1 MSGAGLAILCGGG
14 ALPLTAARAARAQGR
29 EPLLVGLSGSAS
41 AEIEAFDHIWLKLG
55 EFGKLTKILRERG
68 VEELSMLGAV
78 SRPEFSDIRLDW
90 GALKHAA
97 QVANLFRGGDDGLL
111 KGLARIFE
119 SEGFRFVGVADFAPE
134 LLAPEGEIAGR
145 AAPEWLADIAFGARL
160 LSALSPFDV
169 GQGVV
174 VARGRVLAVEAAE
187 GTDEMLTRIAD
198 LRARRRLRFKG
209 RAGVFVKVPK
219 SGQDLRFDL
228 PTVGP
233 ATIEAAARAEL
244 AGLALAAGAT
254 LILEREAFA
263 AAAERA
269 GMFVVGFS
277 S

>member
-1 MSGAGLAILCGGG
+1 
-14 ALPLTAARAARAQGR
+14 
-29 EPLLVGLSGSAS
+29 
-41 AEIEAFDHIWLKLG
+41 
-55 EFGKLTKILRERG
+55 
-68 VEELSMLGAV
+68 
-78 SRPEFSDIRLDW
+78 
-90 GALKHAA
+90 
-97 QVANLFRGGDDGLL
+97 
-111 KGLARIFE
+111 
-119 SEGFRFVGVADFAPE
+119 
-134 LLAPEGEIAGR
+134 
-145 AAPEWLADIAFGARL
+145 
-160 LSALSPFDV
+160 
-169 GQGVV
+169 
-174 VARGRVLAVEAAE
+174 
-187 GTDEMLTRIAD
+187 MLTRVAD

-233 ATIEAAARAEL
+233 ATIEAASRAEL